1 MRERT
6 VPQSRGIKALILV
19 VERIT
24 GKTVTLIDRRDRATC
39 SVCQK
44 DTVLRQD
51 GKIGIH
57 GEPRCPG
64 GNRPPAEAA

>member
-6 VPQSRGIKALILV
+6 VPQSKGIRALIIV

-24 GKTVTLIDRRDRATC
+24 GKTVTLTDRRDRATC
-39 SVCQK
+39 SVCGK

-51 GKIGIH
+51 GRIGIH
-57 GEPRCPG
+57 AEPRCPG
-64 GNRPPAEAA
+64 GNQSPAVSP